1 LRRVNCGSR
10 LEELDMSQ
18 KAKQPAS
25 SKNQDSTALQGSRA
39 KGASA
44 KPQMQNEPKPPF
56 PK

>member
-1 LRRVNCGSR
+1 
-10 LEELDMSQ
+10 MSQ